1 MAFRSHIEDMRTA
14 FSLLDSAVASVNGR
28 TEGGNSL
35 DPIRVKAVFYAL
47 CFGEDAPGRRAAN
60 RFVECFYTW
69 ETRTRTV
76 EVENEDGKFTD
87 EELTQDEVVTLM
99 KAALMSPSSKRSNS
113 WQFVVI
119 DDKEMLKE
127 LSHCK
132 EQASSF
138 IADAALAI
146 VVMADPL
153 ASDVWIEDA
162 AIASIMIQLQAEDLG
177 LGSCWVQVRERF
189 TATGMPSDEFVHG
202 ILDIPLQLQ
211 VLSVIAVGHKGMERK
226 PFNEEHLQW
235 EKIHINKF
243 GGK

>member
-1 MAFRSHIEDMRTA
+1 MENFSELIKNRRSMR
-14 FSLLDSAVASVNGR
+14 
-28 TEGGNSL
+28 
-35 DPIRVKAVFYAL
+35 
-47 CFGEDAPGRRAAN
+47 
-60 RFVECFYTW
+60 
-69 ETRTRTV
+69 
-76 EVENEDGKFTD
+76 KFTD
-87 EELTQDEVVTLM
+87 EELTQDQVVTLM

-119 DDKEMLKE
+119 DDKEVLKE

-162 AIASIMIQLQAEDLG
+162 AIASIVIQLQAEDLG

-189 TATGMPSDEFVHG
+189 TATGMPSEEFVHG